1 MKQQP
6 PNPSSSILLAND
18 KTDVWRGGVT
28 PSRTPKALHVAE
40 MMPAPR
46 SGAGL
51 RWCPLPL
58 LCQAQCLPHLRE
70 TAVTMRRDKDVT
82 FQQSSPAPEVRPTD
96 RAKSEEGEDIL
107 ARPSKRAIWKGRP
120 WEYISS
126 WLQPEF
132 FWLLAKPS
140 DRGK

>member
-1 MKQQP
+1 MKHQP
-6 PNPSSSILLAND
+6 PNPRSSILLAND

-28 PSRTPKALHVAE
+28 PSRTPKALHATE

-46 SGAGL
+46 SGARL

-58 LCQAQCLPHLRE
+58 LCQAQCLPRLRE
-70 TAVTMRRDKDVT
+70 TAVTMRRDKDAT
-82 FQQSSPAPEVRPTD
+82 FQQSSPAPEVCPSD
-96 RAKSEEGEDIL
+96 SAKSEEGEDIL
-107 ARPSKRAIWKGRP
+107 AWRSKRAIWKGCP
-120 WEYISS
+120 WEYIFS